1 VSGDPGWGFKSPLAH
16 VSPHLQLT
24 GGTAATALSCE
35 ATARPRGLGGWRGV
49 RRYRSGLVAALVLLA
64 TTLLPATPAPAAAG
78 SPSLRLRSPQ
88 TSVDLY
94 RTAGRRVR
102 LELPV
107 FLASLD
113 APFDLRVRR
122 ESYDDPLGLWQ
133 AVHAPSGVELH
144 ELPAELLD
152 GWDGL
157 DAFLRVRVY
166 ALDGRLLRNKEATIC
181 PAGWEVQRLD
191 DSGPFEPTYP
201 SGCYAHPFS
210 LGTVWGVDQ
219 GWAVRTVWMTRP
231 AVELRDG
238 TYRAVVTITKRYR
251 DAFAIPPADARVEV
265 QIRIRTF
272 TGCEFCGR
280 PAAPE
285 RRDDRSALTRAPIV
299 TDPDPATIPDLVA
312 LPAYGIQVSVE
323 GGRDRLNF
331 GANVWDRGPASLVVE
346 GFRVDGEDLM
356 DAYQYF
362 FDGDEI
368 VGRASVGSFAF
379 DRRDGHQ
386 HWHFLQFARYRLLD
400 ATLSGVVRSR
410 KQSFCLAPTDALDLT
425 VENAVWRPDDLGF
438 SQCGWE
444 DALWIREVLP
454 TGWGDTY
461 FQGVPGQSF
470 DITDLPNGTYWI
482 EVRANPLGSLYDNDP
497 TNDTSLREVILGGSP
512 GARTVTVPPWHGIDT
527 G

>member
-1 VSGDPGWGFKSPLAH
+1 V
-16 VSPHLQLT
+16 
-24 GGTAATALSCE
+24 E
-35 ATARPRGLGGWRGV
+35 GV
-49 RRYRSGLVAALVLLA
+49 RRHRFGLVPTLVLLVA
-64 TTLLPATPAPAAAG
+64 TLLPATPAPAALPGA
-78 SPSLRLRSPQ
+78 PSLRLRAPQ

-107 FLASLD
+107 FLAALD

-122 ESYDDPLGLWQ
+122 DGYDDPLRLWQ
-133 AVHAPSGVELH
+133 AFHGPSGVQLQ
-144 ELPAELLD
+144 ELPAELLR

-157 DAFLRVRVY
+157 EGFFRVRVY
-166 ALDGRLLRNKEATIC
+166 ALDGRLLRAKAAAIC

-201 SGCYAHPFS
+201 SGCFANPFS
-210 LGTVWGVDQ
+210 LGAVWGVDE
-219 GWAVRTVWMTRP
+219 GWAVRPIWTTRP
-231 AVELRDG
+231 RVELRDG
-238 TYRAVVTITKRYR
+238 TYRAVVTIAKAYR
-251 DAFAIPPADARVEV
+251 DAFALPLDDASVELT
-265 QIRIRTF
+265 IRIRTF
-272 TGCEFCGR
+272 SGCGFCAR

-285 RRDDRSALTRAPIV
+285 RRDDRAALTRAPIL
-299 TDPDPATIPDLVA
+299 TDPDPATLPDLVA
-312 LPAYGIQVSVE
+312 LPAYGIQVSRE

-346 GFRVDGEDLM
+346 GYRVDGEDRM

-362 FDGDEI
+362 LGDGEV

-400 ATLSGVVRSR
+400 ATLAQALRSR
-410 KQSFCLAPTDALDLT
+410 KQSFCLAPTDAIDLT
-425 VENAVWRPDDLGF
+425 ADGAVWRPDGLGF

-454 TGWGDTY
+454 AGWGDTY

-470 DITDLPNGTYWI
+470 DITGLPNGTYWI
-482 EVRANPLGSLYDNDP
+482 EVRANPLGSLYDVDP
-497 TNDTSLREVILGGSP
+497 TNDTSLREVILGGTP